1 MNLIDFSFQGK
12 NTTNENFLED
22 LKKASML
29 LKQNGTRSFL
39 DIDKQ
44 SSHPEISRS
53 KKDPAV
59 LGPGLVVSP
68 GGNVYANRYYCQ

>member
-1 MNLIDFSFQGK
+1 MNLIDFSFEGNDTINAK
-12 NTTNENFLED
+12 FLKD